1 MPERRNIGRLFI
13 ANRGEIAVRIVRA
26 AKKLGIECVVAFSS
40 ADRET
45 LAAKLAD
52 RAVCIGPPPPRRSY
66 LDIPVVITAAR
77 GTGCDAVHPGYGFL
91 SERADFAEACAKH
104 GLVFVGPSPE
114 AIRAAGDKL
123 EARRIAERLRVPI
136 AAGSSEIESVAQA
149 RSAAAGIGLPILLK
163 AAAGGGGRGM
173 RVVRRFA
180 DLEAQFEQA
189 SAEAREAFGDGR
201 LFLER
206 FVEVARHV
214 EVQVLGDRHGTLVH
228 LFERDCSLQRR
239 HQKILEE
246 APAPGLRGETR
257 RALLEA
263 ATTFARAIGYDNAGT
278 VEFLFDAAADRFYF
292 LEMNSRIQVE
302 HPVTEAIVGVD
313 LVAEQIRIAA
323 GERISFTQD
332 SLKPSGHAIE
342 CRVNVEDPDR
352 DFQPSPGRITRWS
365 VPQADDVR
373 IDSHAFAG
381 YLVPPFYDSLLAK
394 VIVRGAD
401 RSAAIQRMEQ
411 ALARFDADGVKTN
424 VPFHRF
430 VLARPEFRQGA
441 LSTRWIETEGYAAFR
456 EERRLAS

>member
-1 MPERRNIGRLFI
+1 MPERRDIRRLFV

-26 AKKLGIECVVAFSS
+26 AKKLGIGCVVGVSS
-40 ADRET
+40 ADRDT

-52 RAVCIGPPPPRRSY
+52 RAFCIGPPPSRLSY
-66 LDIPVVITAAR
+66 LDIPVVIAAAR
-77 GTGCDAVHPGYGFL
+77 GTGCDGIHPGYGFL

-104 GLVFVGPSPE
+104 DLVFVGPRPE

-123 EARRIAERLRVPI
+123 EARRIAERLGVPL

-149 RSAAAGIGLPILLK
+149 LSVAAEIGLPILLK

-173 RVVRRFA
+173 RVVRRLA
-180 DLEAQFEQA
+180 DLAAQFEHA

-201 LFLER
+201 LFIER
-206 FVEVARHV
+206 FVEAARHV

-246 APAPGLRGETR
+246 APAPGLRDETR
-257 RALLEA
+257 RSLFDA
-263 ATTFARAIGYDNAGT
+263 ATAFASAIGYDNAGT

-302 HPVTEAIVGVD
+302 HPVTEEITGVD

-323 GERISFTQD
+323 GERISFAQR
-332 SLKPSGHAIE
+332 SLKASGHAME

-352 DFQPSPGRITRWS
+352 DFMPSPGRITRWS
-365 VPQADDVR
+365 VPQADDIR

-401 RSAAIQRMEQ
+401 RGAAIGRMEQ

-430 VLARPEFRQGA
+430 VLAHPDFRRGA
-441 LSTRWIETEGYAAFR
+441 VSTRWIESKGYAAFR

>member
-1 MPERRNIGRLFI
+1 
-13 ANRGEIAVRIVRA
+13 
-26 AKKLGIECVVAFSS
+26 
-40 ADRET
+40 
-45 LAAKLAD
+45 
-52 RAVCIGPPPPRRSY
+52 
-66 LDIPVVITAAR
+66 
-77 GTGCDAVHPGYGFL
+77 
-91 SERADFAEACAKH
+91 
-104 GLVFVGPSPE
+104 
-114 AIRAAGDKL
+114 
-123 EARRIAERLRVPI
+123 
-136 AAGSSEIESVAQA
+136 
-149 RSAAAGIGLPILLK
+149 
-163 AAAGGGGRGM
+163 
-173 RVVRRFA
+173 
-180 DLEAQFEQA
+180 
-189 SAEAREAFGDGR
+189 
-201 LFLER
+201 
-206 FVEVARHV
+206 
-214 EVQVLGDRHGTLVH
+214 
-228 LFERDCSLQRR
+228 
-239 HQKILEE
+239 
-246 APAPGLRGETR
+246 
-257 RALLEA
+257 
-263 ATTFARAIGYDNAGT
+263 
-278 VEFLFDAAADRFYF
+278 
-292 LEMNSRIQVE
+292 VE